1 MAELKMESNGA
12 YEASRPKWTS
22 CLHTCPS
29 AEQRAASGIQRDG
42 EMSPKPTVPCL
53 NLTSRR
59 TPENSPRLEHGGSGS
74 FLSCDELQKPSH
86 LPPPLPHRLSLRGD
100 LYAAAMGRFGDA
112 AADFTHGAA
121 SANPPAS
128 PSKHSKFL
136 DSINQD
142 QKGTGIS
149 GKPAFY
155 ESNSEVREKG
165 TPKTMGYPGIG
176 SDCCGKLK
184 EPGSGLQGDSIAD
197 SIDLSGKNKKRR
209 NRTTF
214 STFQLEELEK
224 VFQKTHYPD
233 VYAREQLA
241 LRTELTEAR
250 VQVWFQNRRAKWRKR
265 ERYGKIQEVRNH
277 FAATY
282 DISLL
287 PRHDTYQMQ
296 GNLWPGAASG
306 GGGGSGAGCVLGA
319 DSLPS
324 SCMSP
329 YPHPHSNLQGFMG
342 MPASPS
348 HPHHHHP
355 SHHPGINGLYSLHSF
370 PGGLGPPSIEGPE
383 TDYKPTGLVALRMKA
398 KEPGSILSWPT

>member
-1 MAELKMESNGA
+1 MNTEERKKSVSLRRPHYQRPVAVVFAACWTSKMET
-12 YEASRPKWTS
+12 ES
-22 CLHTCPS
+22 CLPFS
-29 AEQRAASGIQRDG
+29 SQ
-42 EMSPKPTVPCL
+42 
-53 NLTSRR
+53 TSRR
-59 TPENSPRLEHGGSGS
+59 TPENSPRLDHSGSGS

-86 LPPPLPHRLSLRGD
+86 LPPPPPHRLSLRGD

-112 AADFTHGAA
+112 AVDFTHGPA
-121 SANPPAS
+121 SANPSGS

-136 DSINQD
+136 ESINQD
-142 QKGTGIS
+142 QKGTAIS

-155 ESNSEVREKG
+155 ENNSEVREKG
-165 TPKTMGYPGIG
+165 DPKTMGYPGI
-176 SDCCGKLK
+176 
-184 EPGSGLQGDSIAD
+184 
-197 SIDLSGKNKKRR
+197 
-209 NRTTF
+209 
-214 STFQLEELEK
+214 
-224 VFQKTHYPD
+224 
-233 VYAREQLA
+233 
-241 LRTELTEAR
+241 
-250 VQVWFQNRRAKWRKR
+250 VWFQNRRAKWRKR

-296 GNLWPGAASG
+296 GNLWPGGASG

-319 DSLPS
+319 DSIPS

-329 YPHPHSNLQGFMG
+329 YSHPHSNLQGFMG

-355 SHHPGINGLYSLHSF
+355 PHHPGINGLYSLHSF